1 MLHVDH
7 RWCRTECK
15 CILSLKSILSLVVL
29 LLASLGCSRPWYRK
43 QADQEVYSL
52 IDEKG
57 GYLDHGSIYPKKGSR
72 LADPFSIDDP
82 PMPPDDPDSHL
93 LMHEVDRKR
102 GSDLWDADGVFESVE
117 PEGWDDS
124 LPRNENGKVELDI
137 RGAISL
143 ARLNSR
149 EYQRQLETLYL
160 SALDVSRQRFQ
171 FDYQWFADG
180 ILDQSF
186 RGSGIGGSSATGLDT
201 SVFFRKTQAAG
212 GEFVVGLANSL
223 LWDVW
228 GSSADTFG
236 STLDFALRQPLLRFG
251 GRAQVLEP
259 LTQSERNLLANVRQ
273 MQQYRQGF
281 YVRLATGRTN
291 GSGPSTGS
299 RIGQA
304 GLGVVAGFP
313 SGRNGAPSAGGY
325 LGLLQDQQEI
335 RNQEANVVA
344 LRDSAAQLE
353 AAFDANRI
361 SSRLQVDQAL
371 QALLNAQSS
380 LLASRASYDSRVDA
394 YKISLGLPPDLPVE
408 VNDQLLDRFIL
419 IDSSLTELQDKVA
432 EVLLQ
437 IRGGRTAPDLAIMKN
452 QISTLQALDV
462 LIDAELMLAAENL
475 SELNDRIPDR
485 IKQLNSVAEQVE
497 DLSADVD
504 PRVYDPEQFT
514 SRVDFL
520 KERVPQIQ
528 LEFTNARKQADQ
540 LREQMGQLDPAQAHT
555 NLVDIT
561 TQFSD
566 LLLELSLVHAEV
578 KLQGISLLPI
588 DLNPQ
593 QALEIA
599 RVNRLDW
606 MNARSNLVDSWRK
619 IEVVANDLRS
629 ELDVVVTGD
638 LGTRPNNPVAFDT
651 DYSKVRMGLQLDT
664 PTTRLIERNR
674 YRAALITYQQARRD
688 YMLFEDQVVQS
699 LRNTLRIVKLSQ
711 INLEV
716 RRAAVRVAI
725 AQVDIA
731 RLRLNPPVRPN
742 QPSRTSPTAARDLVS
757 ALSDLLNAQN
767 DLLNVWVSYEVLRVL
782 IEFEMGTMQ
791 LDEAGVWL
799 DPASDDGGY
808 YEKLPLLDR
817 TSSGV
822 AWVDSGDNSSKQSQ
836 KSDLMR
842 ELPDGFDPILPVIVE
857 IKE

>member
-1 MLHVDH
+1 MLQHHH
-7 RWCRTECK
+7 RNRYGARNGNLAT
-15 CILSLKSILSLVVL
+15 SLMFGFL
-29 LLASLGCSRPWYRK
+29 LIASLSGCSRPWYRK
-43 QADQEVYSL
+43 QADQEAYAL
-52 IDEKG
+52 IQEKG
-57 GYLDHGSIYPKKGSR
+57 GYLDQSTIYPDPKSR
-72 LADPFSIDDP
+72 LADPNSIDEP
-82 PMPPDDPDSHL
+82 PMPPDDPSSHR
-93 LMHEVDRKR
+93 LMHQVDGKE
-102 GSDLWDADGVFESVE
+102 GSDLWHQYGHVSTVE
-117 PEGWDDS
+117 PVAWQES
-124 LPRNENGKVELDI
+124 LPRNSDGEVELDL
-137 RGAISL
+137 RGAISVG
-143 ARLNSR
+143 RLNSR

-160 SALDVSRQRFQ
+160 SALEVSRERFQ

-180 ILDQSF
+180 VLDQNY
-186 RGSGIGGSSATGLDT
+186 RGSGLGGRSETGLD
-201 SVFFRKTQAAG
+201 SQVFFRKTQAAG
-212 GEFVVGLANSL
+212 GELVVGLANSL

-228 GSSADTFG
+228 GSGSETFG

-251 GRAQVLEP
+251 GRARVLEQ
-259 LTQSERNLLANVRQ
+259 LTQSERDLLANVRQ

-304 GLGVVAGFP
+304 GLGVIAGFP

-394 YKISLGLPPDLPVE
+394 YKISLGLPPDLSVE
-408 VNDQLLDRFIL
+408 INDPLLDRFIL
-419 IDSSLTELQDKVA
+419 IDESLTDLQDEVA
-432 EVLLQ
+432 AALLR
-437 IRGGRTAPDLAIMKN
+437 IRRGRTQPSVETMRGQLLSLKELDTKVDTQLALAGRSLSN
-452 QISTLQALDV
+452 
-462 LIDAELMLAAENL
+462 LI
-475 SELNDRIPDR
+475 DRIPDR
-485 IKQLNSVAEQVE
+485 MQQLDLVAQQVD
-497 DLSADVD
+497 DLDADVD
-504 PRVYDPEQFT
+504 PRVYDSEQFT

-520 KERVPQIQ
+520 KTRVPQIQ
-528 LEFTNARKQADQ
+528 REFLQAREESNRLIEALSENDLNQS
-540 LREQMGQLDPAQAHT
+540 HT
-555 NLVDIT
+555 NLVDLT
-561 TQFSD
+561 TRLSD

-588 DLNPQ
+588 NLEPK
-593 QALEIA
+593 QALEVA

-606 MNARSNLVDSWRK
+606 MNARSNLVDSWRR
-619 IEVVANDLRS
+619 IEVVANDLKS
-629 ELDVVVTGD
+629 DLDVVVTGD
-638 LGTRPNNPVAFDT
+638 LGTKPNNPVGFDT
-651 DYSKVRMGLQLDT
+651 DYSRVRMGLQLDT

-674 YRAALITYQQARRD
+674 YRTALITYQQARRD
-688 YMLFEDQVVQS
+688 YMLFEDQVEQS

-742 QPSRTSPTAARDLVS
+742 QPTRTSPTAARDLVS
-757 ALSDLLNAQN
+757 ALTDLLNAQN

-782 IEFEMGTMQ
+782 IEFEMGTMEI
-791 LDEAGVWL
+791 DEQGIWL
-799 DPASDDGGY
+799 DPSSQGRGY
-808 YEKLPLLDR
+808 QE
-817 TSSGV
+817 
-822 AWVDSGDNSSKQSQ
+822 
-836 KSDLMR
+836 
-842 ELPDGFDPILPVIVE
+842 ILPPAGGDGSVGEMDTLYPSFFEDSLVDEESNRLLPVLVE
-857 IKE
+857 FQE